1 MKKKIIILISI
12 LIIITLITISVIFV
26 KNNKKEENIQDYLL
40 IKDNL
45 TFEINTE
52 IKNIDLLQNEEN
64 NQLGYK
70 VVSEEENIDTSK
82 LGKNEYIF
90 KYINNKGD
98 EKEQTIEYEVI
109 DTTAPVITSKESV
122 ELIVGNELKLKEIAT
137 VTDNSKEE
145 LEVKIEGEYDIN
157 TQGEYKVKLIS
168 EDSSKNK
175 SEKDF
180 TIIIKEK
187 PVEVVEKNTS
197 NNQSTSSN
205 NSNKGASRPSNSQNN
220 LPSNSQNNTSSNN
233 KNNSNNQTNSNLK
246 DEYDTEYLMKKLDQL
261 SAEGRAYAAEI
272 KQKVWTYVPNEINSH
287 IPGATYPI
295 YEADFYWQYVKY
307 GTMEPGDGTIVDLY
321 EWRVKS
327 DMDEFRDVTGRPQ
340 VVHKN
345 GAKAYLGSAPT
356 KEGTPNEKVGNVHLY
371 YTNGLGLYEAKK
383 YIQAG
388 R

>member
-1 MKKKIIILISI
+1 MKKKIIILVSI
-12 LIIITLITISVIFV
+12 LIIIALITVSVVFV
-26 KNNKKEENIQDYLL
+26 KNNKKEENTEEYLL

-45 TFEINTE
+45 IFEINSE

-64 NQLGYK
+64 DQLGYK
-70 VVSEEENIDTSK
+70 VINEEENIDTSK
-82 LGKNEYIF
+82 LGENEYIF
-90 KYINNKGD
+90 KYTNNKGD
-98 EKEQTIEYEVI
+98 EKEQNVGYEII
-109 DTTAPVITSKESV
+109 DTTAPIITSEESI
-122 ELIVGNELKLKEIAT
+122 ELTIGDELKISEIAT

-145 LEVKIEGEYDIN
+145 LEIKIEGEYDIN
-157 TQGEYKVKLIS
+157 TKGEYKVKLIS
-168 EDSSKNK
+168 EDSSRNK
-175 SEKDF
+175 AEKDF

-187 PVEVVEKNTS
+187 PVEVVENNT
-197 NNQSTSSN
+197 NNNHGTSSN
-205 NSNKGASRPSNSQNN
+205 NSNSNSSKPSTSQNVPSNPQNN
-220 LPSNSQNNTSSNN
+220 PSSNN
-233 KNNSNNQTNSNLK
+233 KNNSNNQTSSSLE
-246 DEYDTEYLMKKLDQL
+246 EYDPDYLMKKGDQL
-261 SAEGRAYAAEI
+261 GAEGRAYAAEI

-307 GTMEPGDGTIVDLY
+307 GTMEPGDGTIIDLY

-345 GAKAYLGSAPT
+345 GAKAYLGNAPT

-371 YTNGLGLYEAKK
+371 YTNGLGLYEPIK